1 MNILCYTYE
10 YDYHCIECTVKRYK
24 ANRFYRPTKDNQY
37 YTSEHGKY
45 LIYDEWNETHSDE
58 NDIRYDCFDSEG
70 NHVIG
75 VSDVD
80 DSWIEYD
87 EEHPIQYM
95 SCGTCLKVIDFVV
108 YS

>member
-10 YDYHCIECTVKRYK
+10 ANYHCIECTQKRFS
-24 ANRFYRPTKDNQY
+24 NN
-37 YTSEHGKY
+37 GKVY
-45 LIYDEWNETHSDE
+45 GTE
-58 NDIRYDCFDSEG
+58 NDIAQLKPCTDRNGIWLETIDIDG
-70 NHVIG
+70 NLVHPVFTT
-75 VSDVD
+75 D